1 MILDY
6 ARKTGGRSRVRQTA
20 HSRSEKLC
28 ATVALLL
35 LATFTASCAGFSIS
49 GNSSKASIA
58 VSITIDPVTATI
70 DSGGV
75 QQFAA
80 TVNNASSTTVT
91 WTANVGTI
99 SASGLFTAPTVTS
112 TEQATITATSTA
124 DSTKVATA
132 SVTINPAGTAL
143 PVSIAISPTST
154 TVASG
159 GTQAFTATVANTT
172 DTAVT
177 WSASVGTI
185 SSSGG
190 LTGLNSG
197 LFTAPT
203 VTSTIQAT
211 VTVTS
216 VADTSKQASATVT
229 INPVNSP
236 PPVAITI
243 SPTSA
248 AIASGGTEQ
257 FTATVSNTSNHA
269 VTWSASL
276 GTVSSSGLFTAPT
289 VSSTTQATVTAT
301 SVADTS
307 KQASATVTINPVNS
321 PPPVTIT
328 VSPTSAA
335 IASGGTEQFTATV
348 SNTSNHAVTWSASL
362 GTVSSSGLFT
372 APTVSSTTQATVTA
386 TSVAD
391 TSKHASATVTIN
403 APPAITITI
412 SPLSPTVG
420 SGSAIQFTATVSN
433 TNNHAVTWSAS
444 LGTVS
449 SSGLF
454 TAPTV
459 TSTTQATVTAT
470 SVADTS
476 KHASANVTINPP
488 SALPPTIVTAAVPNA
503 TIGQPYSTDLVAT
516 SGQTPYQWS
525 LVSGALP
532 AGIQLSGATG
542 TIAGTSTVTGSFS
555 FTAQVT
561 DAQQQSSTADF
572 ILLVNSPNQPDTIP
586 STYFGMHISENIG
599 HWPKGYIGSLGKGS
613 GVYWP
618 FIERSKGVYEWSR
631 LDEWVNGAEANGV
644 PFYYSNDYVP
654 EWAADDSSTCSSTDL
669 GATVCTSGVSNIQDW
684 DNFMTALV
692 TRYKGKIQMY
702 ELWNEPDQYFT
713 GTTAQI
719 VTMTNHMYN
728 IVRSIDPQALIAS
741 PSANDSQWLSSFW
754 SGGGARTVDVA
765 TTHGYPADTNVVPE
779 VICAFRTLPLK
790 ALLSQ
795 YGISAPI
802 WDTEG
807 SWGETSALS
816 NPDLEAGFTARFFI
830 LHWACGVQRA
840 YWYAWDGG
848 VPAWGQL
855 WANFE
860 GMNEAGIAYESV
872 NNWLN
877 GATMPNS
884 CLVNGAPIP
893 APPALYSGVYTCDLT
908 RPNGYQAQAVWDM
921 DGTSTYTAPDQF
933 TQYRDLSGQTYPI
946 PSNHEVTIGYQPL
959 LLEN

>member
-276 GTVSSSGLFTAPT
+276 GTVSSSGLFT
-289 VSSTTQATVTAT
+289 S
-301 SVADTS
+301 
-307 KQASATVTINPVNS
+307 
-321 PPPVTIT
+321 
-328 VSPTSAA
+328 
-335 IASGGTEQFTATV
+335 
-348 SNTSNHAVTWSASL
+348 
-362 GTVSSSGLFT
+362 
-372 APTVSSTTQATVTA
+372 PTVSSTTQATVTA

-420 SGSAIQFTATVSN
+420 SGSATQFTATVSN
-433 TNNHAVTWSAS
+433 TNNHTVTWSAS